1 MWKLKSIEAENL
13 CAFRSLA
20 YTLQQGVT
28 TLIFGNNKDN
38 DSQQSNGAGK
48 SALLECIAV
57 GLTGSPLRKIRTEEI
72 INDAAEQCRIILHL
86 ANDASNEELI
96 IARSIPRK
104 GASTVACKLYRG
116 GELVTTDEA
125 VQHSVDAYNKYIL
138 EKLGITRE
146 ELLNNFILSKYRYED
161 FLSSSDKEKKE
172 IINRFSN
179 GILVDEAIARVEED
193 IEPLSS
199 EQQKIDLE
207 LAGIDG
213 RIEMLQEQIA
223 KEVAAGEERGR
234 NRETRIAELEE
245 AIASKRE
252 YIRTHKETLTGID
265 ATIAEVDKADKE
277 LQALESS
284 DTSLEECLKAIDAVM
299 TLLPDA
305 RRTDWNHTL
314 KLKKED
320 LLLAQSSL
328 ENLDASVNHAEAVLK
343 EKYDAFEKFKV
354 QYTDFV
360 TQYGDKCEEY
370 STRLQEIDKTLR
382 SLALRLEE
390 LRRKRRVISAGIDE
404 LSNKL
409 AGSIICPK
417 CGHEFLVAQPNF
429 DIEAGT
435 KELRLRQQQLSEI
448 NGNIEAEQNSSEEA
462 EMQQSKLNRERRTM
476 DSDRSRWEQE
486 LSDHERAVC
495 SATSEV
501 ERAEHNR
508 KRTKA
513 EVAAMQDEIDSIRR
527 KAFDEFFGNIDERNA
542 TLSRERRKIVEDIR
556 SAECAIETLQETI
569 REVNEMAAEDLTL
582 SLRKTLDQEKQR
594 SMETAKRKFEVDDK
608 VRALEVQRERFV
620 QFKTYLANTKIE
632 ALSRITNEFLIGI
645 GSDIRIR
652 FDGYTVLKSGK
663 VREKISIS
671 LLRDGVD
678 CGSFGKFSAG
688 EAARVNLATILA
700 MQKLVNANCDDEKGL
715 DLLVLDE
722 ILEAVDEA
730 GLSSMFDALN
740 ALGGTVLVVSHGNV
754 AEGYPHKLVITKENG
769 ESRIG
774 E

>member
-1 MWKLKSIEAENL
+1 M
-13 CAFRSLA
+13 
-20 YTLQQGVT
+20 
-28 TLIFGNNKDN
+28 
-38 DSQQSNGAGK
+38 
-48 SALLECIAV
+48 
-57 GLTGSPLRKIRTEEI
+57 
-72 INDAAEQCRIILHL
+72 
-86 ANDASNEELI
+86 
-96 IARSIPRK
+96 
-104 GASTVACKLYRG
+104 
-116 GELVTTDEA
+116 
-125 VQHSVDAYNKYIL
+125 
-138 EKLGITRE
+138 
-146 ELLNNFILSKYRYED
+146 
-161 FLSSSDKEKKE
+161 
-172 IINRFSN
+172 
-179 GILVDEAIARVEED
+179 
-193 IEPLSS
+193 
-199 EQQKIDLE
+199 
-207 LAGIDG
+207 
-213 RIEMLQEQIA
+213 
-223 KEVAAGEERGR
+223 
-234 NRETRIAELEE
+234 
-245 AIASKRE
+245 
-252 YIRTHKETLTGID
+252 
-265 ATIAEVDKADKE
+265 
-277 LQALESS
+277 
-284 DTSLEECLKAIDAVM
+284 
-299 TLLPDA
+299 
-305 RRTDWNHTL
+305 
-314 KLKKED
+314 
-320 LLLAQSSL
+320 
-328 ENLDASVNHAEAVLK
+328 
-343 EKYDAFEKFKV
+343 
-354 QYTDFV
+354 
-360 TQYGDKCEEY
+360 
-370 STRLQEIDKTLR
+370 
-382 SLALRLEE
+382 
-390 LRRKRRVISAGIDE
+390 
-404 LSNKL
+404 
-409 AGSIICPK
+409 
-417 CGHEFLVAQPNF
+417 AQPNF

-462 EMQQSKLNRERRTM
+462 EMQQSKLNSERRTL

-508 KRTKA
+508 RRTKA

-582 SLRKTLDQEKQR
+582 SLRKSLEQEKQR

>member
-57 GLTGSPLRKIRTEEI
+57 GLTGSPLRKIRSEEI
-72 INDAAEQCRIILHL
+72 INDAAEQCCITLHL

-125 VQHSVDAYNKYIL
+125 VQHSVDAYNKYVL
-138 EKLGITRE
+138 EKLGITRD

-179 GILVDEAIARVEED
+179 GILVDEAIACVEED

-213 RIEMLQEQIA
+213 RIEMLQEQIS

-234 NRETRIAELEE
+234 SREIRIAELEE

-328 ENLDASVNHAEAVLK
+328 ENLEASVNHAEAVLK

-360 TQYGDKCEEY
+360 THYGDKCEEY
-370 STRLQEIDKTLR
+370 STRLQEIEKTLR
-382 SLALRLEE
+382 SLASRLEE
-390 LRRKRRVISAGIDE
+390 LRRKRRVISVGIDE

-409 AGSIICPK
+409 AGSITCPK

-448 NGNIEAEQNSSEEA
+448 NGNIEAEQNSTEET
-462 EMQQSKLNRERRTM
+462 EMQQSKLNSERRTL

-508 KRTKA
+508 RRTKA

-542 TLSRERRKIVEDIR
+542 ALSREHRKIVEDIR

-582 SLRKTLDQEKQR
+582 SLRKTLEQEKQR

>member
-72 INDAAEQCRIILHL
+72 INDVAEQCRIILHL

-179 GILVDEAIARVEED
+179 GILVDEAITRVEED
-193 IEPLSS
+193 IEPLSC

-252 YIRTHKETLTGID
+252 YIRTHKETLTDID

-284 DTSLEECLKAIDAVM
+284 DTSLEECLNAIDAVM

-360 TQYGDKCEEY
+360 TKYGDKCEEY

-382 SLALRLEE
+382 SLASRLEE

-409 AGSIICPK
+409 AGSITCPK

-462 EMQQSKLNRERRTM
+462 EMQQSKLNSERRTL

-486 LSDHERAVC
+486 LSDHERGVC

-508 KRTKA
+508 RRTKA

-582 SLRKTLDQEKQR
+582 SLRRTLDQEKQR

>member
-57 GLTGSPLRKIRTEEI
+57 GLTGSPLRKIRSEEI
-72 INDAAEQCRIILHL
+72 INDAANECRIILHL

-138 EKLGITRE
+138 DKLGITRE

-199 EQQKIDLE
+199 EQQKINLE

-234 NRETRIAELEE
+234 TRETRIAELEE
-245 AIASKRE
+245 AITAKRE
-252 YIRTHKETLTGID
+252 YIRKHKDAQNGLD
-265 ATIAEVDKADKE
+265 ATIAAVDKADKE
-277 LQALESS
+277 LQDLEASE
-284 DTSLEECLKAIDAVM
+284 TSLEDCLKAIE
-299 TLLPDA
+299 LLMPLFPDA
-305 RRTDWNHTL
+305 RRTDWSRTL

-320 LLLAQSSL
+320 LIIAQASL
-328 ENLDASVNHAEAVLK
+328 ENLDAEVRCAESLLA
-343 EKYDAFEKFKV
+343 EKRTEWEQFK
-354 QYTDFV
+354 
-360 TQYGDKCEEY
+360 KEY
-370 STRLQEIDKTLR
+370 SDFCNKYNEQNDEYHLRMQKLEKTLR
-382 SLALRLEE
+382 DLTTRLDE
-390 LRRKRRVISAGIDE
+390 LRHKRRVISAGIDE

-409 AGSIICPK
+409 AGSIRCPK
-417 CGHEFLVAQPNF
+417 CNHEFLVAQPQF

-448 NGNIEAEQNSSEEA
+448 NGRIETEQNSTEVA
-462 EMQQSKLNRERRTM
+462 ELQQNRINTERRTL
-476 DSDRSRWEQE
+476 DSDRSRYEQM
-486 LSDHERAVC
+486 LSDHERAVRK
-495 SATSEV
+495 ATSAV
-501 ERAEHNR
+501 ESAEHNR
-508 KRTKA
+508 NRTKA
-513 EVAAMQDEIDSIRR
+513 EIAAMQDEIDGIRR
-527 KAFDEFFGNIDERNA
+527 KVFDEMFGIIDERNA
-542 TLSRERRKIVEDIR
+542 ALSRERRKIGEDIR

-569 REVNEMAAEDLTL
+569 REVNEKAATDLTL
-582 SLRKTLDQEKQR
+582 SLRGTLEQEKRR
-594 SMETAKRKFEVDDK
+594 SMETAKRKFDVDDK

>member
-57 GLTGSPLRKIRTEEI
+57 GLTGSPLRKIRSEEI
-72 INDAAEQCRIILHL
+72 INDAAEQCCITLHL

-96 IARSIPRK
+96 IARSTPRK

-125 VQHSVDAYNKYIL
+125 VQHSVDAYNKYVL
-138 EKLGITRE
+138 EKLGITRD

-179 GILVDEAIARVEED
+179 GILVDEAIACVEED

-234 NRETRIAELEE
+234 SREIRIAELEE

-360 TQYGDKCEEY
+360 THYGDKCEEY
-370 STRLQEIDKTLR
+370 STRLQEIEKTLR
-382 SLALRLEE
+382 SLASRLEE
-390 LRRKRRVISAGIDE
+390 LRRKRRVISVGIDE

-409 AGSIICPK
+409 AGSITCPK

-448 NGNIEAEQNSSEEA
+448 NGNIEAEQNSTEET
-462 EMQQSKLNRERRTM
+462 EMQQSKLNSERRTL

-508 KRTKA
+508 RRTKA

-542 TLSRERRKIVEDIR
+542 ALSREHRKIVEDIR

-582 SLRKTLDQEKQR
+582 SLRKTLEQEKQR

>member
-57 GLTGSPLRKIRTEEI
+57 GLTGSPLRKIRSEEI
-72 INDAAEQCRIILHL
+72 INDAAEQCCITLHL

-125 VQHSVDAYNKYIL
+125 VQHSVDAYNKYVL
-138 EKLGITRE
+138 EKLGITRD

-179 GILVDEAIARVEED
+179 GILVDEAIACVEED

-234 NRETRIAELEE
+234 SREIRIAELEE

-343 EKYDAFEKFKV
+343 EKYDAFEKFKI

-360 TQYGDKCEEY
+360 TKYGDKCEEY

-382 SLALRLEE
+382 NLASRLEE
-390 LRRKRRVISAGIDE
+390 LRRKRRVISVGIDE

-409 AGSIICPK
+409 AGSITCPK

-448 NGNIEAEQNSSEEA
+448 NGNIEAEQNSTEET
-462 EMQQSKLNRERRTM
+462 EMQQSKLNSERRTL

-508 KRTKA
+508 RRTKA

-542 TLSRERRKIVEDIR
+542 ALSREHRKIVEDIR

-582 SLRKTLDQEKQR
+582 SLRKTLEQEKKR

-608 VRALEVQRERFV
+608 VRTLEVQRERFV

>member
-104 GASTVACKLYRG
+104 GASIVACKLYRG

-213 RIEMLQEQIA
+213 RIEMLQEQIT

-234 NRETRIAELEE
+234 TRETRIAELEE

-252 YIRTHKETLTGID
+252 YIRTHKETLSTID
-265 ATIAEVDKADKE
+265 ATIAEVDTADKE

-314 KLKKED
+314 RLKKED
-320 LLLAQSSL
+320 LLLAQASL
-328 ENLDASVNHAEAVLK
+328 ENLDAEVRRVEHKLAEKQADWEV
-343 EKYDAFEKFKV
+343 FKN
-354 QYTDFV
+354 
-360 TQYGDKCEEY
+360 EY
-370 STRLQEIDKTLR
+370 SEFCSKYNEQNDEFYFCMQKLEKTLR
-382 SLALRLEE
+382 ELASRLEE

-409 AGSIICPK
+409 AGSITCPK

-448 NGNIEAEQNSSEEA
+448 NCNIEAEQNSTEEA
-462 EMQQSKLNRERRTM
+462 EMQQSKLNSERRTL

-486 LSDHERAVC
+486 LSDHERGVC

>member
-72 INDAAEQCRIILHL
+72 INDAAEQCRITLHL

-104 GASTVACKLYRG
+104 GASTVVCKLYRG

-193 IEPLSS
+193 IEPLSN

-234 NRETRIAELEE
+234 TRETRIAELEE

-343 EKYDAFEKFKV
+343 EKYDAFDKFKV

-370 STRLQEIDKTLR
+370 STRLQKIDKTLR
-382 SLALRLEE
+382 NLASRLEE

-409 AGSIICPK
+409 AGSITCPK

-462 EMQQSKLNRERRTM
+462 EMQQSKLNSERRTL

-495 SATSEV
+495 CATSEV

-582 SLRKTLDQEKQR
+582 SLRKTLEQEKQR

-620 QFKTYLANTKIE
+620 QLKTYLANTKIE

>member
-1 MWKLKSIEAENL
+1 MWKLKSIETENL

-223 KEVAAGEERGR
+223 KEVAAGEERGS
-234 NRETRIAELEE
+234 NRESRIAELEE

-252 YIRTHKETLTGID
+252 YIRTHKETLNGID
-265 ATIAEVDKADKE
+265 ATIAEVEKADKE

-284 DTSLEECLKAIDAVM
+284 DTSLEECLKAIDALM
-299 TLLPDA
+299 PLFPDA

-314 KLKKED
+314 RLKKED
-320 LLLAQSSL
+320 LLLAQASL
-328 ENLDASVNHAEAVLK
+328 ENLDAEVRRVEHKLAEKQADWEV
-343 EKYDAFEKFKV
+343 FKN
-354 QYTDFV
+354 
-360 TQYGDKCEEY
+360 EY
-370 STRLQEIDKTLR
+370 SEFCSKYNEQNDEFYFCMQKLEKTLR
-382 SLALRLEE
+382 ELGSRLEE

-409 AGSIICPK
+409 AGSITCPK

-462 EMQQSKLNRERRTM
+462 EMQQSKLNSERRTL

-542 TLSRERRKIVEDIR
+542 ALSRERRKIVEDIR

-582 SLRKTLDQEKQR
+582 SLRKSLEQEKQR

>member
-48 SALLECIAV
+48 SALLESIAV

-138 EKLGITRE
+138 EKLGITRD

-234 NRETRIAELEE
+234 NRESRIAELEE

-252 YIRTHKETLTGID
+252 YIRTHKETLNGID
-265 ATIAEVDKADKE
+265 ATIAEVEKADKE

-284 DTSLEECLKAIDAVM
+284 DTSLEECLKAIDALM
-299 TLLPDA
+299 PLFPDA

-314 KLKKED
+314 RLKKED
-320 LLLAQSSL
+320 LLLAQASL

-370 STRLQEIDKTLR
+370 STRLQEFDKTLR
-382 SLALRLEE
+382 NLASRLEE

-409 AGSIICPK
+409 AGSITCPK

-448 NGNIEAEQNSSEEA
+448 NGNIEAEQNSTEEA
-462 EMQQSKLNRERRTM
+462 EMQQSKLNSERRTL

-513 EVAAMQDEIDSIRR
+513 EVAAMQDEIESIRR

-582 SLRKTLDQEKQR
+582 SLRKTLEQEKQR

>member
-72 INDAAEQCRIILHL
+72 INDAAELCRIILHL

-234 NRETRIAELEE
+234 NRETRIAELDE

-252 YIRTHKETLTGID
+252 YIRTHKEALTGID

-360 TQYGDKCEEY
+360 THYGDKCEEY

-382 SLALRLEE
+382 NLASRLEE

-409 AGSIICPK
+409 AGSITCPK

-462 EMQQSKLNRERRTM
+462 EMQQSKLNSERRTL

-542 TLSRERRKIVEDIR
+542 TLSRERRKMVEDIR

-582 SLRKTLDQEKQR
+582 SLRRTLEQEKQR

-663 VREKISIS
+663 IREKISIS

>member
-57 GLTGSPLRKIRTEEI
+57 GLTGSPLRKIRSEEI
-72 INDAAEQCRIILHL
+72 INDAAEECHIGLHL
-86 ANDASNEELI
+86 TNDASNEELVI
-96 IARSIPRK
+96 TRNIPRK
-104 GASTVACKLYRG
+104 GASTVGCTLYRG
-116 GELVTTDEA
+116 SELVTTDEA

-138 EKLGITRE
+138 DKLGITRD

-193 IEPLSS
+193 IQPLSD
-199 EQQKIDLE
+199 EQQKINLE

-213 RIEMLQEQIA
+213 RIEMLQEQIE
-223 KEVAAGEERGR
+223 KELAASEERGR
-234 NRETRIAELEE
+234 TRETRIAELEE
-245 AIASKRE
+245 SITAKRE
-252 YIRTHKETLTGID
+252 YIRTHKETLSGID

-284 DTSLEECLKAIDAVM
+284 DTSLEDCLKAIDALM
-299 TLLPDA
+299 PLFPDA
-305 RRTDWNHTL
+305 HRTDWNRTL

-320 LLLAQSSL
+320 LTLAEASL
-328 ENLDASVNHAEAVLK
+328 ANLDASVNYANSVLK

-354 QYTDFV
+354 EYADFLSE
-360 TQYGDKCEEY
+360 YGTKNDEY
-370 STRLQEIDKTLR
+370 NERLQEIEKTLR
-382 SLALRLEE
+382 SLASRLEE

-409 AGSIICPK
+409 AGSITCPK
-417 CGHEFLVAQPNF
+417 CGHEFLVAQPQF

-435 KELRLRQQQLSEI
+435 KELHLRQQQLSEI
-448 NGNIEAEQNSSEEA
+448 NGNIEAEQNTTEKA
-462 EMQQSKLNRERRTM
+462 EMQQSRINTERRTL
-476 DSDRSRWEQE
+476 DSDRSRWVQE
-486 LSDHERAVC
+486 LSEHERAVC

-508 KRTKA
+508 RRTKA
-513 EVAAMQDEIDSIRR
+513 EVAAMQDEIDGIRR
-527 KAFDEFFGNIDERNA
+527 KVFDEMFGIIDERNA
-542 TLSRERRKIVEDIR
+542 TLSRERRKTEEDIR
-556 SAECAIETLQETI
+556 SAECAIDTLKATI
-569 REVNEMAAEDLTL
+569 REVNDMATSDLTA
-582 SLRKTLDQEKQR
+582 SLRATLEQEKRR
-594 SMETAKRKFEVDDK
+594 SMETTKRKFEVDDK
-608 VRALEVQRERFV
+608 VRSLEVQRERFV

-663 VREKISIS
+663 VREKIAIS

-715 DLLVLDE
+715 NLLVLDE

-730 GLSSMFDALN
+730 GLSSMFEALN
-740 ALGGTVLVVSHGNV
+740 SLGGTVLVVSHGNV

>member
-72 INDAAEQCRIILHL
+72 INDAAEQCRITLHL
-86 ANDASNEELI
+86 TNDASNEELI

-223 KEVAAGEERGR
+223 KEFAAGEERGR
-234 NRETRIAELEE
+234 NRETRVAELEE

-252 YIRTHKETLTGID
+252 YIRTHKETLNGID
-265 ATIAEVDKADKE
+265 ATIAEVEKADKE

-284 DTSLEECLKAIDAVM
+284 DASLEECLKAIDAVM
-299 TLLPDA
+299 TLLPNA

-320 LLLAQSSL
+320 LLFAQASL
-328 ENLDASVNHAEAVLK
+328 ENLDTSVNHAEAVLK
-343 EKYDAFEKFKV
+343 GKYDAFEKFKV

-370 STRLQEIDKTLR
+370 SIRLQEIDKTLR
-382 SLALRLEE
+382 SLASRLEE

-409 AGSIICPK
+409 AGSITCPK

-462 EMQQSKLNRERRTM
+462 EMQQSKLNSERRTL

-582 SLRKTLDQEKQR
+582 SLRKTLEQEKQR

>member
-38 DSQQSNGAGK
+38 DSQLSNGAGK

-57 GLTGSPLRKIRTEEI
+57 GLTGSPLRKIRSEEI
-72 INDAAEQCRIILHL
+72 INDAAEECHIGLHL
-86 ANDASNEELI
+86 TNDASNEELVI
-96 IARSIPRK
+96 TRNIPRK
-104 GASTVACKLYRG
+104 GASTVGCTLYRG
-116 GELVTTDEA
+116 SELVTTDEA

-138 EKLGITRE
+138 DKLGITRE

-213 RIEMLQEQIA
+213 RIEMLQEQIE

-234 NRETRIAELEE
+234 SRETRIAELEE

-252 YIRTHKETLTGID
+252 YIRTHKEALSTID

-284 DTSLEECLKAIDAVM
+284 DTPLEECLKAIDAVM

-320 LLLAQSSL
+320 LLLAQASL

-382 SLALRLEE
+382 SLASCLEE

-409 AGSIICPK
+409 AGSITCPK

-448 NGNIEAEQNSSEEA
+448 NGNIEAEQNSTEEA
-462 EMQQSKLNRERRTM
+462 EMQQSKLNSERRTL

-486 LSDHERAVC
+486 LSDHERGVC

-542 TLSRERRKIVEDIR
+542 TLSREHRKIVEDIR

-582 SLRKTLDQEKQR
+582 SLRKTLEQEKQR

-700 MQKLVNANCDDEKGL
+700 MKKLVNANCDDEKGL

>member
-57 GLTGSPLRKIRTEEI
+57 GLTGSPLRKIRSEEI
-72 INDAAEQCRIILHL
+72 INDAAEQCCITLHL

-125 VQHSVDAYNKYIL
+125 VQHSVDAYNKYVL
-138 EKLGITRE
+138 EKLGITRD

-179 GILVDEAIARVEED
+179 GILVDEAIACVEED

-234 NRETRIAELEE
+234 SREIRIAELEE

-360 TQYGDKCEEY
+360 THYGDKCEEY
-370 STRLQEIDKTLR
+370 STRLQEIEKTLR
-382 SLALRLEE
+382 SLASRLEE
-390 LRRKRRVISAGIDE
+390 LRRKRRVISVGIDE

-409 AGSIICPK
+409 AGSITCPK

-448 NGNIEAEQNSSEEA
+448 NGNIEAEQNSTEET
-462 EMQQSKLNRERRTM
+462 EMQQSKLNSERRTL

-508 KRTKA
+508 RRTKA

-542 TLSRERRKIVEDIR
+542 ALSREHRKIVEDIR

-582 SLRKTLDQEKQR
+582 SLRKTLEQEKQR

-663 VREKISIS
+663 VRATCTSGARARAS
-671 LLRDGVD
+671 NSGQPAA
-678 CGSFGKFSAG
+678 GSH
-688 EAARVNLATILA
+688 
-700 MQKLVNANCDDEKGL
+700 C
-715 DLLVLDE
+715 
-722 ILEAVDEA
+722 
-730 GLSSMFDALN
+730 
-740 ALGGTVLVVSHGNV
+740 
-754 AEGYPHKLVITKENG
+754 
-769 ESRIG
+769 
-774 E
+774 

>member
-13 CAFRSLA
+13 CAFRSLV

-72 INDAAEQCRIILHL
+72 INDTAEQCRITLHL

-104 GASTVACKLYRG
+104 GSSTVTCKLYRG

-252 YIRTHKETLTGID
+252 YIRTHKEALSTID

-305 RRTDWNHTL
+305 RPTDWNHTL

-360 TQYGDKCEEY
+360 TKYGHKCEEY

-382 SLALRLEE
+382 NLALCLEE

-409 AGSIICPK
+409 AGSINCPK

-462 EMQQSKLNRERRTM
+462 EMQQSKLNSERRTL

-495 SATSEV
+495 NATSEV

-508 KRTKA
+508 RRTKA

-527 KAFDEFFGNIDERNA
+527 KAFDEFFGNIDERLA

-582 SLRKTLDQEKQR
+582 SLRKTLEQEKQR

>member
-20 YTLQQGVT
+20 YKLQQGVT

-57 GLTGSPLRKIRTEEI
+57 GLTGSPLRKIRSEEI
-72 INDAAEQCRIILHL
+72 INDAAEQCCITLHL

-138 EKLGITRE
+138 EKLGITRD

-179 GILVDEAIARVEED
+179 GILVDEAIARVEND

-234 NRETRIAELEE
+234 NRESRIAELEE
-245 AIASKRE
+245 AITSKRE
-252 YIRTHKETLTGID
+252 HIRTHKETLTGID

-299 TLLPDA
+299 TLLPNA

-314 KLKKED
+314 RLKKED
-320 LLLAQSSL
+320 LLLAQASL

-370 STRLQEIDKTLR
+370 STRLQEIDKRLR
-382 SLALRLEE
+382 NLASRLEE

-409 AGSIICPK
+409 AGSITCPK

-429 DIEAGT
+429 DIKAGT

-448 NGNIEAEQNSSEEA
+448 NGNIEVEQNSTEET
-462 EMQQSKLNRERRTM
+462 EMQQSKLNSERRTL

-486 LSDHERAVC
+486 LSDHERGVC

-542 TLSRERRKIVEDIR
+542 TLSRERRKIVEDMR

-569 REVNEMAAEDLTL
+569 REVKEMAAEDLTL
-582 SLRKTLDQEKQR
+582 SLRKTLEQEKQR

>member
-57 GLTGSPLRKIRTEEI
+57 GLTGSPLRKIRSEEI
-72 INDAAEQCRIILHL
+72 INDAAEQCCITLHL

-138 EKLGITRE
+138 EKLGITRD

-234 NRETRIAELEE
+234 NRESRIAELEE

-252 YIRTHKETLTGID
+252 YIRTHKETLNGID
-265 ATIAEVDKADKE
+265 ATIAEVEKADKE

-284 DTSLEECLKAIDAVM
+284 DTSLEECLKAIDALM
-299 TLLPDA
+299 PLFPDA

-314 KLKKED
+314 RLKKED
-320 LLLAQSSL
+320 LLLAQASL
-328 ENLDASVNHAEAVLK
+328 ENLDAEVRRVEHKLAEKQADWEV
-343 EKYDAFEKFKV
+343 FKN
-354 QYTDFV
+354 
-360 TQYGDKCEEY
+360 EY
-370 STRLQEIDKTLR
+370 SEFCSKYNEQNDEFYFCMQKLEKTLR
-382 SLALRLEE
+382 ELASRLEE

-409 AGSIICPK
+409 AGSITCPK

-448 NGNIEAEQNSSEEA
+448 NGNIETEQNSSEEA
-462 EMQQSKLNRERRTM
+462 EMQQSKLNSERRTL

-495 SATSEV
+495 NATSEV

-508 KRTKA
+508 RRTKA
-513 EVAAMQDEIDSIRR
+513 EVAAMHDEIDSIRR

-569 REVNEMAAEDLTL
+569 REVNEMATEDLTL
-582 SLRKTLDQEKQR
+582 SLRRTLEQEKQR

>member
-252 YIRTHKETLTGID
+252 YIRTHKETRTGID
-265 ATIAEVDKADKE
+265 ATIVEVEKADKE

-320 LLLAQSSL
+320 FLLAQSSL

-382 SLALRLEE
+382 NLASRLEE

-409 AGSIICPK
+409 AGSITCPK

-462 EMQQSKLNRERRTM
+462 EMQQSKLNSERRTL

-513 EVAAMQDEIDSIRR
+513 EVAAMQDEIDNIRR

-582 SLRKTLDQEKQR
+582 SLRKTLEQEKQR

-740 ALGGTVLVVSHGNV
+740 ALGSTVLVVSHGNV

>member
-57 GLTGSPLRKIRTEEI
+57 GLTGSPLRKIRSEEI
-72 INDAAEQCRIILHL
+72 INDAAEECRITLHL
-86 ANDASNEELI
+86 ANDASNEKLI

-138 EKLGITRE
+138 EKLGITRD

-193 IEPLSS
+193 IEPLSD
-199 EQQKIDLE
+199 EQQKINLE
-207 LAGIDG
+207 LAGVDG

-234 NRETRIAELEE
+234 SRETRIAELEE

-252 YIRTHKETLTGID
+252 YIRTHKETLNGID

-284 DTSLEECLKAIDAVM
+284 DTSLEECLKDIDALM
-299 TLLPDA
+299 PLFPDA
-305 RRTDWNHTL
+305 HRSDWNKTI

-320 LLLAQSSL
+320 LMLAQASL
-328 ENLDASVNHAEAVLK
+328 ENLDASVNYADKLLK

-354 QYTDFV
+354 EYADFLSR
-360 TQYGDKCEEY
+360 YDSKNEEY
-370 STRLQEIDKTLR
+370 NERLEEIDKTLR
-382 SLALRLEE
+382 NLSSRLEE

-409 AGSIICPK
+409 AGSITCPK

-448 NGNIEAEQNSSEEA
+448 NGNIEAEQNSTEDA
-462 EMQQSKLNRERRTM
+462 EMQQSRINAERRTL
-476 DSDRSRWEQE
+476 DSNRSRWVQE
-486 LSDHERAVC
+486 LSEHERAVC

-508 KRTKA
+508 RRTKA
-513 EVAAMQDEIDSIRR
+513 EVAAMQDEIDGIRR
-527 KAFDEFFGNIDERNA
+527 KVFDEMFGIIDERNA
-542 TLSRERRKIVEDIR
+542 ALSRERRKMVEDIR
-556 SAECAIETLQETI
+556 SSECAIETLQETI

-582 SLRKTLDQEKQR
+582 SLRKTLEQEKQR

-700 MQKLVNANCDDEKGL
+700 MQKLVNANCDDDKGL

-730 GLSSMFDALN
+730 GLASMFEALN
-740 ALGGTVLVVSHGNV
+740 SLGGTVLVVSHGNV

>member
-72 INDAAEQCRIILHL
+72 INDAAEQCRITLHL

-234 NRETRIAELEE
+234 NRESRIAELEE

-252 YIRTHKETLTGID
+252 YIRTHKEALTGID

-382 SLALRLEE
+382 SLASRLEE

-409 AGSIICPK
+409 AGSITCPK

-462 EMQQSKLNRERRTM
+462 EMQQSKLNSERRTL

-513 EVAAMQDEIDSIRR
+513 EVATMQDEIDSIRR

-582 SLRKTLDQEKQR
+582 SLRKTLEQEKQR
-594 SMETAKRKFEVDDK
+594 SMEAAKRKFEVDDK

-740 ALGGTVLVVSHGNV
+740 ALGSTVLVVSHGNV

>member
-57 GLTGSPLRKIRTEEI
+57 GLTGSPLRKIRSEEI
-72 INDAAEQCRIILHL
+72 INDAAEQCCITLHL

-138 EKLGITRE
+138 EKLGITRD

-234 NRETRIAELEE
+234 NRESRIAELEE

-299 TLLPDA
+299 TLLPNA

-320 LLLAQSSL
+320 LLLAQASL

-370 STRLQEIDKTLR
+370 SIRLQEIDKTLR
-382 SLALRLEE
+382 NLASRLEE

-409 AGSIICPK
+409 AGSITCPK

-462 EMQQSKLNRERRTM
+462 EMQQSKLNSERRTL

-513 EVAAMQDEIDSIRR
+513 EVAAMQDEIDGIRR
-527 KAFDEFFGNIDERNA
+527 KVFDEMFGIIDERNA
-542 TLSRERRKIVEDIR
+542 TLSRERRKTEEDIR
-556 SAECAIETLQETI
+556 SAECAIDTLKATI
-569 REVNEMAAEDLTL
+569 REVNDMATTDLTA
-582 SLRKTLDQEKQR
+582 SLRVTLEQEKRR

>member
-57 GLTGSPLRKIRTEEI
+57 GLTGSPLRKIRSEEI
-72 INDAAEQCRIILHL
+72 INDAAEQCCITLHL

-125 VQHSVDAYNKYIL
+125 VQHSVDAYNKYVL
-138 EKLGITRE
+138 EKLGITRD

-179 GILVDEAIARVEED
+179 GILVDEAIACVEED

-234 NRETRIAELEE
+234 SREIRIAELEE

-360 TQYGDKCEEY
+360 THYGDKCEEY
-370 STRLQEIDKTLR
+370 STRLQEIEKTLR
-382 SLALRLEE
+382 SLASRLEE
-390 LRRKRRVISAGIDE
+390 LRRKRRVISVGIDE

-409 AGSIICPK
+409 AGSITCPK

-448 NGNIEAEQNSSEEA
+448 NGNIEAEQNSTEET
-462 EMQQSKLNRERRTM
+462 EMQQSKLNSERRTL

-508 KRTKA
+508 RRTKA

-542 TLSRERRKIVEDIR
+542 ALSREHRKIVEDIR

-582 SLRKTLDQEKQR
+582 SLRKTLEQEKQR

-663 VREKISIS
+663 VRDKISIS

>member
-38 DSQQSNGAGK
+38 NSQQSNGAGK

-72 INDAAEQCRIILHL
+72 INDAAEQCRITLHL

-252 YIRTHKETLTGID
+252 YIRTHKEALTGID

-354 QYTDFV
+354 EYTDFV

-382 SLALRLEE
+382 NLASRLEE

-409 AGSIICPK
+409 AGSITCPK

-462 EMQQSKLNRERRTM
+462 EMQQSKLNSERRTL

-542 TLSRERRKIVEDIR
+542 TLNRERRKIVEDIR

-582 SLRKTLDQEKQR
+582 SLRKTLEQEKQR

-769 ESRIG
+769 ESHIG

>member
-72 INDAAEQCRIILHL
+72 INDAAEQCHIILHL
-86 ANDASNEELI
+86 TNDASNEELI

-213 RIEMLQEQIA
+213 RIEMLQEQIE
-223 KEVAAGEERGR
+223 KEVAADEERGR
-234 NRETRIAELEE
+234 TRETRIAELEE

-252 YIRTHKETLTGID
+252 YIRTHKEALTGID

-284 DTSLEECLKAIDAVM
+284 DTSLEECLKAIDALM
-299 TLLPDA
+299 PLFPDS

-314 KLKKED
+314 RLKKED

-382 SLALRLEE
+382 SLASRLEE

-409 AGSIICPK
+409 AGSITCPK

-429 DIEAGT
+429 DIVAGT

-448 NGNIEAEQNSSEEA
+448 NGNIEAEQNSTEEA
-462 EMQQSKLNRERRTM
+462 EMQQSKLNGERRTL

-501 ERAEHNR
+501 EHAEHNR
-508 KRTKA
+508 RRTKA
-513 EVAAMQDEIDSIRR
+513 EVAAMQDEIEGIRR
-527 KAFDEFFGNIDERNA
+527 KVFDEFFGNIDERNA

-582 SLRKTLDQEKQR
+582 SLRKTLEQEKQL

>member
-57 GLTGSPLRKIRTEEI
+57 GLTGSPLRKIRSEEI
-72 INDAAEQCRIILHL
+72 INDAAEQCCITLHL

-125 VQHSVDAYNKYIL
+125 VQHSVDAYNKYVL
-138 EKLGITRE
+138 EKLGITRD

-179 GILVDEAIARVEED
+179 GILVDEAIACVEED

-234 NRETRIAELEE
+234 SREIRIAELEE

-360 TQYGDKCEEY
+360 THYGDKCEEY
-370 STRLQEIDKTLR
+370 STRLQEIEKTLR
-382 SLALRLEE
+382 SLASRLEE
-390 LRRKRRVISAGIDE
+390 LRRKRRVISVGIDE

-409 AGSIICPK
+409 AGSITCPK

-448 NGNIEAEQNSSEEA
+448 NGNIEAEQNSTEET
-462 EMQQSKLNRERRTM
+462 EMQQSKLNSERRTL

-495 SATSEV
+495 CATSEV

-508 KRTKA
+508 RRTKA

-542 TLSRERRKIVEDIR
+542 ALSREHRKIVEDIR

-582 SLRKTLDQEKQR
+582 SLRKTLEQEKQR

>member
-57 GLTGSPLRKIRTEEI
+57 GLTGSPLRKIRSEEI
-72 INDAAEQCRIILHL
+72 INDAAEQCCITLHL

-125 VQHSVDAYNKYIL
+125 VQHSVDAYNKYVL
-138 EKLGITRE
+138 EKLGITRD

-179 GILVDEAIARVEED
+179 GILVDEAIACVEED

-234 NRETRIAELEE
+234 SREIRIAELEE

-360 TQYGDKCEEY
+360 THYGDKCEEY
-370 STRLQEIDKTLR
+370 STRLQEIEKTLR
-382 SLALRLEE
+382 SLASRLEE
-390 LRRKRRVISAGIDE
+390 LRRKRRVISVGIDE

-409 AGSIICPK
+409 AGSITCPK

-448 NGNIEAEQNSSEEA
+448 NGNIEAEQNSTEET
-462 EMQQSKLNRERRTM
+462 EMQQSKLNSERRTL

-508 KRTKA
+508 RRTKA

-556 SAECAIETLQETI
+556 SAECAIETVQETI

-582 SLRKTLDQEKQR
+582 SLRKTLEQEKQR

>member
-72 INDAAEQCRIILHL
+72 INDAAEQCRITLHL

-116 GELVTTDEA
+116 GELVITDEA

-252 YIRTHKETLTGID
+252 YIRTHKEIMTGID
-265 ATIAEVDKADKE
+265 ATIAEVEKADKE
-277 LQALESS
+277 LQALEAS
-284 DTSLEECLKAIDAVM
+284 DTSLEECLKAIEELM
-299 TLLPDA
+299 SLFPDA

-382 SLALRLEE
+382 NLASRLEE

-409 AGSIICPK
+409 AGSITCPK

-462 EMQQSKLNRERRTM
+462 EMQQSKLNSERRTL

-508 KRTKA
+508 RRTKA

-527 KAFDEFFGNIDERNA
+527 KAFDEMFGNIDERNA
-542 TLSRERRKIVEDIR
+542 TLSRERRKIIEDIR

-569 REVNEMAAEDLTL
+569 REVNEMATEDLTL
-582 SLRKTLDQEKQR
+582 SLRKTLEQEKQR